1 MSFYL
6 CKHAKVEA
14 EPVVLAGEQYYAVA
28 VHGKGHLVH
37 GPAFELMFQVAAE
50 GGELSM
56 DKDDALAAGLP
67 VREPFTDGKGKR
79 VWSRDKN
86 GKRKLKIAKVK
97 AAEVLQAQA
106 RLQDLPVTKATHKS
120 AQPKAAP
127 APATTGK
134 ASPLQQKVLDV
145 LALGPLTTADLATM
159 VYIDLDHKTACMN
172 IYPLTAAM
180 KDKGLIVKREDP
192 DAGGLMKWF
201 VVA

>member
-6 CKHAKVEA
+6 CKHAKLEA
-14 EPVVLAGEQYYAVA
+14 EPVMLAGEQYYAVA

-37 GPAFELMFQVAAE
+37 GPAFELMFQVATE

-79 VWSRDKN
+79 VWSRGKN
-86 GKRKLKIAKVK
+86 GQRTLKIAKVK
-97 AAEVLQAQA
+97 AAEES
-106 RLQDLPVTKATHKS
+106 PVTKATRKS
-120 AQPKAAP
+120 APPKADAP
-127 APATTGK
+127 APAPPAGEFK
-134 ASPLQQKVLDV
+134 SPYLERALQTLQGGALTHAE
-145 LALGPLTTADLATM
+145 LAGHVYPDLSSTEAGRKM
-159 VYIDLDHKTACMN
+159 SSIVDQLKRR
-172 IYPLTAAM
+172 
-180 KDKGLIVKREDP
+180 GLIVKREDP